1 MPNEGVPHE
10 VRAETPPR
18 TPACLAILPNELLF
32 SIIRFSI
39 AVGREVDASALARTN
54 SDMYERLNPELYK
67 LVIKHR
73 TFHILH
79 WAAPRNQTATL
90 KKALAHGAD
99 PNEMWTESS
108 ISEPRPN
115 PFRPLGWGLD
125 TAQKLDR
132 AVESQLVDL
141 LWSGRHPQPQ
151 TPVDWMYTCFS
162 SPSLSLPNMAHLLSL
177 WHHRRN
183 SVGLVNETDCEMDD
197 GKDDTRL
204 NDLSAPLNDVVT
216 FPKNMS
222 STDMDSRTV
231 KIGVVQLFRQFNHP
245 LHLAARHDR
254 TAVTAAL
261 LLHGAD
267 VDSLCIQ
274 VCSCFKNKMPS
285 SVPFSPTR
293 NHLVAYTPLHVAI
306 CFRNYETAKF
316 LVTRGARRMGK
327 VFSGNDDRAWLS
339 ENALHTA
346 LSDYLWRYGINYDFV
361 EFLLRHGYAARIEER
376 NDENL
381 TPLLIACN
389 AINPLGRDDVVR
401 LLLHSGAELEN
412 QGPCP
417 PRTSFSGPFPNGGAV
432 EWATPALWAAR
443 KGQFRLAK
451 LLLDHGADLNT
462 KSSVMRV
469 TMLHA
474 VCSEKDDQAVTQDR
488 IDFLDYLLAKCTRKD
503 LDTFDATGC
512 TPLTMLIKWSFR
524 AAAQPRLSVMESK
537 LCTKGANMM
546 AGIELGKVT
555 PFETLIQ
562 ESLSAPIAFH
572 GMPGPGV
579 TPGEVGNKVLAA
591 MRLFRINQHPHRPT
605 AFLNQFWGYMDRAV
619 CAAQRWHLFRTPAVI
634 SCVLHGLIK
643 AGFHPAEVD
652 RHGDTAMTSFL
663 RLLLDK
669 PDLAVCDNNPS
680 GTSAWFIQSIMALLQ
695 ENGAALHVRNKEG
708 YTAFGYLK
716 KILEY
721 DGDSLRHILLAQV
734 VGHQVQPGQDEHG
747 NMCFKFHP
755 NKHLLGSLGG
765 GSTLQTSHKNSSRWL
780 VCEHWCRHYCGSS
793 GAANGQCGCA
803 RTPFQTPAKC
813 QGDCCEQGVS
823 NYSLYRIC
831 I

>member
-1 MPNEGVPHE
+1 MS
-10 VRAETPPR
+10 AS
-18 TPACLAILPNELLF
+18 F
-32 SIIRFSI
+32 S
-39 AVGREVDASALARTN
+39 
-54 SDMYERLNPELYK
+54 
-67 LVIKHR
+67 
-73 TFHILH
+73 
-79 WAAPRNQTATL
+79 
-90 KKALAHGAD
+90 
-99 PNEMWTESS
+99 
-108 ISEPRPN
+108 
-115 PFRPLGWGLD
+115 
-125 TAQKLDR
+125 
-132 AVESQLVDL
+132 
-141 LWSGRHPQPQ
+141 
-151 TPVDWMYTCFS
+151 
-162 SPSLSLPNMAHLLSL
+162 SLSLPLPNAAHLLSL
-177 WHHRRN
+177 WHHYSAVAR
-183 SVGLVNETDCEMDD
+183 VDETDCETDD

-204 NDLSAPLNDVVT
+204 DEISAPLDDAFT
-216 FPKNMS
+216 FPENIS
-222 STDMDSRTV
+222 STDMDGRTV
-231 KIGVVQLFRQFNHP
+231 KISVMRIFRQFNHP
-245 LHLAARHDR
+245 LHLAALYDR
-254 TAVTAAL
+254 TEVTAAL

-267 VDSLCIQ
+267 VDSICVQ
-274 VCSCFKNKMPS
+274 VCFCSKHKKPS
-285 SVPFSPTR
+285 SVPYSPTS
-293 NHLVAYTPLHVAI
+293 NHLVTYTPLHVAI
-306 CFRNYETAKF
+306 CSRNYKTAKF
-316 LVTRGARRMGK
+316 LVTHGARRMAK

-346 LSDYLWRYGINYDFV
+346 LSDHLWRNGIDYDFI
-361 EFLLRHGYAARIEER
+361 EFLLRHGFAARIEER

-389 AINPLGRDDVVR
+389 ARDDLGRHEVVR
-401 LLLHSGAELEN
+401 LLLSFGADTEN

-417 PRTSFSGPFPNGGAV
+417 PRTSFSGPFPNGGAGAV

-474 VCSEKDDQAVTQDR
+474 VCSAKNDQAVTQDR
-488 IDFLDYLLAKCTRKD
+488 IHFLDYLLAKSTRND

-512 TPLTMLIKWSFR
+512 TPLTMLIIWSFR
-524 AAAQPRLSVMESK
+524 AADQARISVMESK

-562 ESLSAPIAFH
+562 ESLSARMACR
-572 GMPGPGV
+572 GWSGV
-579 TPGEVGNKVLAA
+579 TPSDVGNKVLAA
-591 MRLFRINQHPHRPT
+591 MRVFRINQHPHRPT

-619 CAAQRWHLFRTPAVI
+619 RAAQPSVFVRTPAVI

-663 RLLLDK
+663 RLLLNK
-669 PDLAVCDNNPS
+669 PILAVCDDENPS
-680 GTSAWFIQSIMALLQ
+680 GTNGWLIQSIMALLQ

-716 KILEY
+716 KILKY
-721 DGDSLRHILLAQV
+721 DGDSLAHILLAKV

-765 GSTLQTSHKNSSRWL
+765 GSTLQTIHQNPSRWL

-813 QGDCCEQGVS
+813 QGDCCKQGVS
-823 NYSLYRIC
+823 DYSMDHIVF
-831 I
+831 